1 MGKYRIYKPELKVAV
16 VLESLCG
23 QKTDAQICREHE
35 IAADLLS
42 RWRAQ
47 FLERAPQLFAT
58 DQARSDEQAR
68 SAELERLIGRLTVEL
83 DAAKKLS
90 ALWRSREARNGRSSA
105 SWRATLR

>member
-1 MGKYRIYKPELKVAV
+1 MGKYRTYKPEFKAEV
-16 VLESLCG
+16 VHESLRG

-35 IAADLLS
+35 IAPDLLS

-58 DQARSDEQAR
+58 DQTRSGEQAKT
-68 SAELERLIGRLTVEL
+68 AELERLIGRLTVEL

-90 ALWRSREARNGRSSA
+90 ALWRSREARNGTS
-105 SWRATLR
+105 

>member
-1 MGKYRIYKPELKVAV
+1 MGKYRHYKPEFKAAV
-16 VLESLCG
+16 VLESLRG

-35 IAADLLS
+35 IAPDLLS

-58 DQARSDEQAR
+58 DQTRSDEPAKT
-68 SAELERLIGRLTVEL
+68 AELERLIGRLTVEL

-90 ALWRSREARNGRSSA
+90 VIWRSREARNGRA
-105 SWRATLR
+105 

>member
-1 MGKYRIYKPELKVAV
+1 MGKYRTYKPEFKAEV
-16 VLESLCG
+16 VLESLRG

-35 IAADLLS
+35 IAPDLLS

-58 DQARSDEQAR
+58 DQTRSGEQAKT
-68 SAELERLIGRLTVEL
+68 AELERLIGRLTVEL

-90 ALWRSREARNGRSSA
+90 ALWRSREARNGTS
-105 SWRATLR
+105 